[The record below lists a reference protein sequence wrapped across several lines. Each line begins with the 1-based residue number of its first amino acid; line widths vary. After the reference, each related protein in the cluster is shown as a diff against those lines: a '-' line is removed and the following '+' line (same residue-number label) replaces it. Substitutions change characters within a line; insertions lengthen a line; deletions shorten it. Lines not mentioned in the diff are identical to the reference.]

1 MQTITVPSTC
11 PSCGSKLE
19 LSFPLLYC
27 RNPSC
32 GDQSSKKI
40 EHFAKTLKIKGLGPA
55 AINSLVLE
63 SINDIYAISEYE
75 IVNLLGSQKL
85 GEKLF
90 TEIENSVKA
99 PLNILLAAFSIRL
112 IGKTASEKLSAVCES
127 IHDINE
133 DSCADAG
140 LGPKATESLIEWIE
154 EEYPLLELPHSF
166 AFDRPVRHVENAGV
180 VCISGKLK
188 SFKTKAQATEALEQH
203 GYTVKSSVTKD
214 VTILVNES
222 GVESQKTIKARESGV
237 TIVENLLTFL
247 GETNGIA

>member
-1 MQTITVPSTC
+1 MQTITAPSTC

-133 DSCADAG
+133 DSCAKAG
-140 LGPKATESLIEWIE
+140 LGPKATESLLDWIE

-166 AFDRPVRHVENAGV
+166 AFESPKVRTGGV

-188 SFKTKAQATEALEQH
+188 SFKTKAQATQILEQH

-222 GVESQKTIKARESGV
+222 GVESQKTTKARESGV
-237 TIVENLLTFL
+237 TIVENLLDFL

>member
-1 MQTITVPSTC
+1 MQTITAPDKC
-11 PSCGSKLE
+11 PSCGHTLE
-19 LSFPLLYC
+19 WENQLLYC
-27 RNPSC
+27 RNTLC

-55 AINSLVLE
+55 AITSLALE

-90 TEIENSVKA
+90 TEIENSIKA

-133 DSCADAG
+133 DSCAKAG
-140 LGPKATESLIEWIE
+140 LGPKATESLLEWID
-154 EEYPLLELPHSF
+154 EEYPLLDIPHSF
-166 AFDRPVRHVENAGV
+166 AFESPRVRTGGV

-222 GVESQKTIKARESGV
+222 GVESQKTTKARESGV
-237 TIVENLLTFL
+237 TIVENILDFL

>member
-1 MQTITVPSTC
+1 MQTITAPSTC
-11 PSCGSKLE
+11 PSCGYKLE

-27 RNPSC
+27 RSSSC

-55 AINSLVLE
+55 AITSLALE

-75 IVNLLGSQKL
+75 IVDLLGSQKL

-133 DSCADAG
+133 DSCAKAG
-140 LGPKATESLIEWIE
+140 LGPKATESLLTWIE
-154 EEYPLLELPHSF
+154 EEYPLLELPHNF
-166 AFDRPVRHVENAGV
+166 AFESPKVRTGGV

-188 SFKTKAQATEALEQH
+188 SFKTKAQATQMLEQH

-222 GVESQKTIKARESGV
+222 GVESQKTTKARESGI
-237 TIVENLLTFL
+237 TIVENLLDFL

>member
-1 MQTITVPSTC
+1 MQTITAPDKC
-11 PSCGSKLE
+11 PSCGHTLE
-19 LSFPLLYC
+19 WENQLLYC
-27 RNPSC
+27 RNTLC

-55 AINSLVLE
+55 AITSLALE
-63 SINDIYAISEYE
+63 SINDIYAVSEYE

-90 TEIENSVKA
+90 TEIENSIKA

-133 DSCADAG
+133 DSCAKAG
-140 LGPKATESLIEWIE
+140 LGPKATESLLEWID
-154 EEYPLLELPHSF
+154 EEYPLLDIPHSF
-166 AFDRPVRHVENAGV
+166 AFESPKVRTGGV

-188 SFKTKAQATEALEQH
+188 SFGTKAQATEALEQH

-222 GVESQKTIKARESGV
+222 GVESQKTTKARESGV
-237 TIVENLLTFL
+237 TIVENLLDFL
-247 GETNGIA
+247 GEMNGIA

>member
-1 MQTITVPSTC
+1 MQTITAPSTC

-63 SINDIYAISEYE
+63 SISDIYALTKDE
-75 IVNLLGSQKL
+75 IIDLLGSQRL

-90 TEIENSVKA
+90 IEIENSAKA

-133 DSCADAG
+133 DSCAEAG
-140 LGPKATESLIEWIE
+140 LGPKATESLLEWIE
-154 EEYPLLELPHSF
+154 EEYPLLEIPHSF
-166 AFDRPVRHVENAGV
+166 AFDSPKVRTGGV

-188 SFKTKAQATEALEQH
+188 SFKTKAQATEKLEQH

-222 GVESQKTIKARESGV
+222 GVESQKTTKARESGV
-237 TIVENLLTFL
+237 TIVENLLDFL

>member
-11 PSCGSKLE
+11 PSCGYKLE

-27 RNPSC
+27 RSSSC

-55 AINSLVLE
+55 AINSLGLE

-75 IVNLLGSQKL
+75 IIDLLGSQKL

-133 DSCADAG
+133 DSCAKAG
-140 LGPKATESLIEWIE
+140 LGPKATESLLGWIE
-154 EEYPLLELPHSF
+154 EEYPLLDLPHSF
-166 AFDRPVRHVENAGV
+166 AFESPKVRTGGV

-188 SFKTKAQATEALEQH
+188 SFGTKAQATEALEQH

-222 GVESQKTIKARESGV
+222 GVESQKTTKARESGV
-237 TIVENLLTFL
+237 TIVENLLDFL

>member
-1 MQTITVPSTC
+1 MQTITAPDKC
-11 PSCGSKLE
+11 PSCGHTLE
-19 LSFPLLYC
+19 WENQLLYC
-27 RNPSC
+27 RNTLC

-55 AINSLVLE
+55 AITSLALE
-63 SINDIYAISEYE
+63 SINDIYAVSEYE

-90 TEIENSVKA
+90 TEIENSIKA

-133 DSCADAG
+133 DSCAKAG
-140 LGPKATESLIEWIE
+140 LGPKATESLLEWID
-154 EEYPLLELPHSF
+154 EEYPLLDIPHSF
-166 AFDRPVRHVENAGV
+166 AFESPKVRTGGV

-188 SFKTKAQATEALEQH
+188 SFRTKAQATEALEQH

-222 GVESQKTIKARESGV
+222 GVESQKTTKARESGV
-237 TIVENLLTFL
+237 TIVENLLDFL

>member
-1 MQTITVPSTC
+1 MQTITAPDTC
-11 PSCGSKLE
+11 PSCGHTLE
-19 LSFPLLYC
+19 WENQLLYC
-27 RNPSC
+27 RNTLC

-55 AINSLVLE
+55 AIESLVLE

-75 IVNLLGSQKL
+75 IINLLASQKL
-85 GEKLF
+85 GEKLYL
-90 TEIENSVKA
+90 EIENSIKA

-112 IGKTASEKLSAVCES
+112 IGKTASEKLSTVCES

-133 DSCADAG
+133 DSCAKAG
-140 LGPKATESLIEWIE
+140 LGPKATESLLEWIE
-154 EEYPLLELPHSF
+154 EEYPLLDIPHSF
-166 AFDRPVRHVENAGV
+166 AFESPKVRTGGV

-188 SFKTKAQATEALEQH
+188 SFGTKAQATEALEQH

-222 GVESQKTIKARESGV
+222 GVESQKTTKARESGV
-237 TIVENLLTFL
+237 TIVENLLDFL
-247 GETNGIA
+247 GEMNGIA

>member
-1 MQTITVPSTC
+1 MQTITAPDKC
-11 PSCGSKLE
+11 PSCGHTLE
-19 LSFPLLYC
+19 WENQLLYC
-27 RNPSC
+27 RNTLC

-55 AINSLVLE
+55 AITSLALE

-90 TEIENSVKA
+90 TEIENSIKA

-133 DSCADAG
+133 DSCAKAG
-140 LGPKATESLIEWIE
+140 LGPKATESLLEWID
-154 EEYPLLELPHSF
+154 EEYPLLDIPHSF
-166 AFDRPVRHVENAGV
+166 AFESPKVRTGGV

-188 SFKTKAQATEALEQH
+188 SFGTKAQATEALEQH

-222 GVESQKTIKARESGV
+222 GVESQKTTKARESGV
-237 TIVENLLTFL
+237 TIVENLLDFL
-247 GETNGIA
+247 GEMNGIA

>member
-1 MQTITVPSTC
+1 MQTITAPDKC
-11 PSCGSKLE
+11 PSCGHTLE
-19 LSFPLLYC
+19 WENQLLYC
-27 RNPSC
+27 RNTLC

-55 AINSLVLE
+55 AITSLALE
-63 SINDIYAISEYE
+63 SINDIYAVSEYE

-85 GEKLF
+85 GEQLF
-90 TEIENSVKA
+90 TEIENSIKA

-133 DSCADAG
+133 DSCAKAG
-140 LGPKATESLIEWIE
+140 LGPKATESLLEWID
-154 EEYPLLELPHSF
+154 EEYPLLDIPHSF
-166 AFDRPVRHVENAGV
+166 AFESPKVRTGGV

-188 SFKTKAQATEALEQH
+188 SFGTKAQATEALEQH

-222 GVESQKTIKARESGV
+222 GVESQKTTKARESGV
-237 TIVENLLTFL
+237 TIVENLLDFL

>member
-1 MQTITVPSTC
+1 VQTITAPDIC
-11 PSCGSKLE
+11 PSCGQSLE
-19 LSFPLLYC
+19 WENQLLYC
-27 RNPSC
+27 RNTLC

-55 AINSLVLE
+55 AINSLFLE

-75 IVNLLGSQKL
+75 IIDLLGSQKL
-85 GEKLF
+85 GQKLF

-112 IGKTASEKLSAVCES
+112 IGKTASEKLSTVCES

-133 DSCADAG
+133 DSCAKAG
-140 LGPKATESLIEWIE
+140 LGPKATESLLQWIE

-166 AFDRPVRHVENAGV
+166 AFESPKVRTGGV

-188 SFKTKAQATEALEQH
+188 SFGTKAQATEALEQH

-222 GVESQKTIKARESGV
+222 GVESQKTTKARESGV
-237 TIVENLLTFL
+237 TIVENLLDFL

>member
-1 MQTITVPSTC
+1 MQTITAPDKC
-11 PSCGSKLE
+11 PSCGHTLE
-19 LSFPLLYC
+19 WENQLLYC
-27 RNPSC
+27 RNTLC

-55 AINSLVLE
+55 AITSLALE

-90 TEIENSVKA
+90 TEIENSIKA

-133 DSCADAG
+133 DSCAKAG
-140 LGPKATESLIEWIE
+140 LGPKATESLLEWIQ

-166 AFDRPVRHVENAGV
+166 AFESPKVRTGGV

-188 SFKTKAQATEALEQH
+188 SFGTKAQATEALEQH

-222 GVESQKTIKARESGV
+222 GVESQKTTKARESGV
-237 TIVENLLTFL
+237 TIVENLLDFL

>member
-1 MQTITVPSTC
+1 VQTITAPSTC
-11 PSCGSKLE
+11 PSCGYKLE

-27 RNPSC
+27 RSSSC

-55 AINSLVLE
+55 AITSLALE

-90 TEIENSVKA
+90 TEIENSIKA

-133 DSCADAG
+133 DSCAKAG
-140 LGPKATESLIEWIE
+140 LGPKATESLLGWIE

-166 AFDRPVRHVENAGV
+166 AFESPKVRTGGV

-222 GVESQKTIKARESGV
+222 GVESQKTTKARESGV
-237 TIVENLLTFL
+237 TIVENLLDFL

>member
-1 MQTITVPSTC
+1 MQKITAPDVC
-11 PSCGSKLE
+11 PSCGQPLE
-19 LSFPLLYC
+19 WSNQLLYC
-27 RNPSC
+27 RNLYC

-90 TEIENSVKA
+90 TEIENSIKA

-133 DSCADAG
+133 DSCAKAG
-140 LGPKATESLIEWIE
+140 LGPKATESLLGWIE

-166 AFDRPVRHVENAGV
+166 AFESPKVRTGGV

-222 GVESQKTIKARESGV
+222 GVESQKTTKARESGV
-237 TIVENLLTFL
+237 TIVENLLDFL

>member
-1 MQTITVPSTC
+1 MQTITAPSTC

-63 SINDIYAISEYE
+63 SISDIYALTKNE
-75 IVNLLGSQKL
+75 IIDLLGSQKL

-90 TEIENSVKA
+90 TEIENSIKA

-133 DSCADAG
+133 DSCAEAG
-140 LGPKATESLIEWIE
+140 LGPKATESLLEWIE

-166 AFDRPVRHVENAGV
+166 AFESPKVRTGGV

-188 SFKTKAQATEALEQH
+188 SFKTKAQATETLEQH

-222 GVESQKTIKARESGV
+222 GVESQKTTKARESGV
-237 TIVENLLTFL
+237 TIVENLLDFL

>member
-1 MQTITVPSTC
+1 MQTITAPSTC
-11 PSCGSKLE
+11 PSCGYKLE

-27 RNPSC
+27 RSSSC

-55 AINSLVLE
+55 AITSLALE

-90 TEIENSVKA
+90 TEIENSAKA

-133 DSCADAG
+133 DSCAKAG
-140 LGPKATESLIEWIE
+140 LGPKATESLLDWIE

-166 AFDRPVRHVENAGV
+166 AFESPKVRTGGV

-188 SFKTKAQATEALEQH
+188 SFKTKAQATEALEQN

-222 GVESQKTIKARESGV
+222 GVESQKTTKARESGV
-237 TIVENLLTFL
+237 TIVENLLDFL

>member
-1 MQTITVPSTC
+1 VQTITAPDKC
-11 PSCGSKLE
+11 PSCGHTLE
-19 LSFPLLYC
+19 WENQLLYC
-27 RNPSC
+27 RNTLC

-55 AINSLVLE
+55 AITSLALE

-90 TEIENSVKA
+90 TEIENSIKA

-133 DSCADAG
+133 DSCAKAG
-140 LGPKATESLIEWIE
+140 LGPKATESLLEWID
-154 EEYPLLELPHSF
+154 EEYPLLDIPHSF
-166 AFDRPVRHVENAGV
+166 AFESPKVRTGGV

-188 SFKTKAQATEALEQH
+188 SFGTKAQATEALEQQ
-203 GYTVKSSVTKD
+203 GYTVKGSVTKD

-222 GVESQKTIKARESGV
+222 GVESQKTTKARESGV
-237 TIVENLLTFL
+237 TIVENLLDFL

>member
-63 SINDIYAISEYE
+63 SINDIYAITKHE
-75 IVNLLGSQKL
+75 IIDLLGSQKL

-90 TEIENSVKA
+90 IEIENSAKA

-133 DSCADAG
+133 DSCAEAG
-140 LGPKATESLIEWIE
+140 LGPKATESLLNWIE

-166 AFDRPVRHVENAGV
+166 AFESPKVRTGGV
-180 VCISGKLK
+180 ICISGKLK
-188 SFKTKAQATEALEQH
+188 SFGTKAQATEALEQH

-222 GVESQKTIKARESGV
+222 GVESQKTTKARESGV
-237 TIVENLLTFL
+237 TIVENLLDFL

>member
-1 MQTITVPSTC
+1 MQTIAIPDIC

-27 RNPSC
+27 RNTSC

-55 AINSLVLE
+55 TVESLVLE
-63 SINDIYAISEYE
+63 SISDIYALTKHE
-75 IVNLLGSQKL
+75 IIDLLGSQKL

-133 DSCADAG
+133 DSCAKAG
-140 LGPKATESLIEWIE
+140 LGPKATESLLGWIE
-154 EEYPLLELPHSF
+154 EEYPLLDIPHSF
-166 AFDRPVRHVENAGV
+166 AFESPKIRTGGV

-222 GVESQKTIKARESGV
+222 GVESQKTTKARESGV
-237 TIVENLLTFL
+237 TIVENLLDFL

>member
-1 MQTITVPSTC
+1 MQTITAPSTC

-133 DSCADAG
+133 DSCAKAG
-140 LGPKATESLIEWIE
+140 LGPKATESLLGWIE

-166 AFDRPVRHVENAGV
+166 AFESPKVRAGEA

-222 GVESQKTIKARESGV
+222 RVESQKTTKARESGV
-237 TIVENLLTFL
+237 TIVENLLDFL

>member
-1 MQTITVPSTC
+1 MQTITAPDKC
-11 PSCGSKLE
+11 PSCGHTLE
-19 LSFPLLYC
+19 WENQLLYC
-27 RNPSC
+27 RNTLC

-55 AINSLVLE
+55 AITSLALE

-90 TEIENSVKA
+90 TEIENSIKA

-133 DSCADAG
+133 DSCAKAG
-140 LGPKATESLIEWIE
+140 LGPKATESLLEWIE
-154 EEYPLLELPHSF
+154 EEYPLLDIPHSF
-166 AFDRPVRHVENAGV
+166 AFESPKVRTGGV

-188 SFKTKAQATEALEQH
+188 SFGTKAQATEALEQH

-222 GVESQKTIKARESGV
+222 GVESQKTTKARESGV
-237 TIVENLLTFL
+237 TIVENLLDFL
-247 GETNGIA
+247 GEMNGIA

>member
-1 MQTITVPSTC
+1 MQTITAPDKC
-11 PSCGSKLE
+11 PSCGHILE
-19 LSFPLLYC
+19 WENQLLYC
-27 RNPSC
+27 RNTLC

-40 EHFAKTLKIKGLGPA
+40 EHFAKTLKIKGLGPV
-55 AINSLVLE
+55 AIESLALE
-63 SINDIYAISEYE
+63 SINDIYAMSEYE
-75 IVNLLGSQKL
+75 IIDLLGSQKL

-90 TEIENSVKA
+90 TEIQNSTKA

-127 IHDINE
+127 VHDINE
-133 DSCADAG
+133 DSCAKAG
-140 LGPKATESLIEWIE
+140 LGPKATESLLEWIE
-154 EEYPLLELPHSF
+154 EEYPLLELPHNF
-166 AFDRPVRHVENAGV
+166 AFESPKVRTGGV

-188 SFKTKAQATEALEQH
+188 SFKTKAQATQMLEQH

-222 GVESQKTIKARESGV
+222 GIESQKTTKARESGI
-237 TIVENLLTFL
+237 TIVENILDFL

>member
-1 MQTITVPSTC
+1 MQTITAPDKC
-11 PSCGSKLE
+11 PSCGHALE
-19 LSFPLLYC
+19 WENQLLYC
-27 RNPSC
+27 RNTLC

-55 AINSLVLE
+55 AITSLALE
-63 SINDIYAISEYE
+63 SINDIYAVSEYE

-90 TEIENSVKA
+90 TEIENSIKA

-133 DSCADAG
+133 DSCAKAG
-140 LGPKATESLIEWIE
+140 LGPKATESLLTWIE

-166 AFDRPVRHVENAGV
+166 AFDKPIIRTGGGV

-203 GYTVKSSVTKD
+203 GYTVKSSVTRD

>member
-1 MQTITVPSTC
+1 MQTITAPSTC

-75 IVNLLGSQKL
+75 IIDLLGSQKL
-85 GEKLF
+85 GQKLF
-90 TEIENSVKA
+90 TEIENSTKA

-133 DSCADAG
+133 DSCAKAG
-140 LGPKATESLIEWIE
+140 LGPKATESLLEWLE
-154 EEYPLLELPHSF
+154 EEYPLLDIPHSF
-166 AFDRPVRHVENAGV
+166 AFESPKVRTGGV

-188 SFKTKAQATEALEQH
+188 SFTTKAQATEALEQK

-222 GVESQKTIKARESGV
+222 GIESQKTTKARESGV

>member
-1 MQTITVPSTC
+1 MQTITAPDKC
-11 PSCGSKLE
+11 PSCGHTLE
-19 LSFPLLYC
+19 WENQLLYC
-27 RNPSC
+27 RNTLC

-55 AINSLVLE
+55 AITSLALE

-90 TEIENSVKA
+90 TEIENSIKA

-133 DSCADAG
+133 DSCAKAG
-140 LGPKATESLIEWIE
+140 LGPKATESLLEWID
-154 EEYPLLELPHSF
+154 EEYPLLDIPHSF
-166 AFDRPVRHVENAGV
+166 AFESPKVRTGGV

-188 SFKTKAQATEALEQH
+188 SFGTKAQATEALEQQ
-203 GYTVKSSVTKD
+203 GYTVKGSVTKD

-222 GVESQKTIKARESGV
+222 GVESQKTTKARESGV
-237 TIVENLLTFL
+237 TIVENILDFL

>member
-1 MQTITVPSTC
+1 MQTITPPYTC
-11 PSCGSKLE
+11 PSCGHSLE
-19 LSFPLLYC
+19 WENQLLYC
-27 RNPSC
+27 RNPAC

-40 EHFAKTLKIKGLGPA
+40 EHFGKTLKIKGLGPA
-55 AINSLVLE
+55 TIESLVLE
-63 SINDIYAISEYE
+63 SINDIYALSEFE
-75 IVNLLGSQKL
+75 LIEGLASQKL
-85 GEKLF
+85 GKKLF
-90 TEIENSVKA
+90 LEIENSKKA

-133 DSCADAG
+133 DSCAEAG
-140 LGPKATESLIEWIE
+140 LGPKATESLLDWIE

-166 AFDRPVRHVENAGV
+166 AFESPKVRTGGV
-180 VCISGKLK
+180 ICISGKLK
-188 SFKTKAQATEALEQH
+188 SFGTKAQATEALEQH

-222 GVESQKTIKARESGV
+222 GVESQKTTKARDSGV
-237 TIVENLLTFL
+237 TIVENLLDFL

>member
-1 MQTITVPSTC
+1 MQTITAPDTC
-11 PSCGSKLE
+11 PSCGYKLE

-63 SINDIYAISEYE
+63 SISDIYALTKDE
-75 IVNLLGSQKL
+75 IIDLLESQKL

-90 TEIENSVKA
+90 IEIENSAKA

-133 DSCADAG
+133 DSCAVAG
-140 LGPKATESLIEWIE
+140 LGPKASESLLEWID
-154 EEYPLLELPHSF
+154 EEYPLLDIPHSF
-166 AFDRPVRHVENAGV
+166 AFDSPKVRTGGV

-188 SFKTKAQATEALEQH
+188 SFGTKAQATEALEQH

-222 GVESQKTIKARESGV
+222 GVESQKTTKARESGV

-247 GETNGIA
+247 GELNGIA

>member
-1 MQTITVPSTC
+1 MQTITAPDSC
-11 PSCGSKLE
+11 PSCGHILE
-19 LSFPLLYC
+19 WENQLLYC
-27 RNPSC
+27 RNTLC

-55 AINSLVLE
+55 AITSLGLE
-63 SINDIYAISEYE
+63 SINDIYAVSEYE

-133 DSCADAG
+133 DSCAKAG
-140 LGPKATESLIEWIE
+140 LGPKATESLLGWIE

-166 AFDRPVRHVENAGV
+166 AFESPKVRTGGV

-222 GVESQKTIKARESGV
+222 GVESQKTTKARESGV
-237 TIVENLLTFL
+237 TIVENLLDFL

>member
-1 MQTITVPSTC
+1 MQTITAPSTC
-11 PSCGSKLE
+11 PSCGYKLE

-27 RNPSC
+27 RSSSC

-55 AINSLVLE
+55 AINYLALE
-63 SINDIYAISEYE
+63 SINDIYAMSEYE
-75 IVNLLGSQKL
+75 IIDLLGSQKL

-90 TEIENSVKA
+90 TEIKNSVKA

-133 DSCADAG
+133 DSCAKAG
-140 LGPKATESLIEWIE
+140 LGPKATESLLDWIE

-166 AFDRPVRHVENAGV
+166 AFESPKVRTGGV

-222 GVESQKTIKARESGV
+222 GVESQKTTKARESGV
-237 TIVENLLTFL
+237 TIVENLLDFL

>member
-1 MQTITVPSTC
+1 MQTITAPDAC
-11 PSCGSKLE
+11 PSCGYTLE
-19 LSFPLLYC
+19 WENQLLYC
-27 RNPSC
+27 RNTLC

-55 AINSLVLE
+55 AITSLVLE

-75 IVNLLGSQKL
+75 IVDLLGSQKL
-85 GEKLF
+85 GQKLF

-133 DSCADAG
+133 DSCAKAG
-140 LGPKATESLIEWIE
+140 LGPKATESLLAWIE

-166 AFDRPVRHVENAGV
+166 AFDKPTIRTNGGV

-188 SFKTKAQATEALEQH
+188 SFKTKAQATETLEQH